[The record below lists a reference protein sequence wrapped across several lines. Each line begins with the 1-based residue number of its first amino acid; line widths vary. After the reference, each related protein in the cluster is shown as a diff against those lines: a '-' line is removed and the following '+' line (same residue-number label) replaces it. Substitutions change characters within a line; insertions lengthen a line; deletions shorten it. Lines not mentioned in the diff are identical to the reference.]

1 MRENGKAKNGL
12 KNNRLLEKWSLL
24 PLTLRKEILL
34 RSVWLPRM
42 RDNKIDS
49 DNKLTAT
56 KYQISLSLY
65 IYSPPGSWLKTFQ
78 RVLKVNQSIYEFIC
92 MSRYIYCKLEKLK
105 MNNLISHYG
114 IYWRFRLGDTFLL
127 KSNRIRMFNTTCKT
141 GKTLWII
148 HFRFY
153 LSRKFNYLN
162 CSKYGVQWWTDQGGA
177 AGYNLVYRATP
188 RLLPSHYWN

>member
-1 MRENGKAKNGL
+1 MRENGEAKNGL
-12 KNNRLLEKWSLL
+12 KTIDSWKNGVFCPWHFARKFSWEVCGFREWETIKLIATINLL
-24 PLTLRKEILL
+24 PQNIKFPCHYTFIPHL
-34 RSVWLPRM
+34 
-42 RDNKIDS
+42 
-49 DNKLTAT
+49 A
-56 KYQISLSLY
+56 
-65 IYSPPGSWLKTFQ
+65 PGSKLFSESLKSI
-78 RVLKVNQSIYEFIC
+78 NQFMNLYVWV
-92 MSRYIYCKLEKLK
+92 YCKLEKLN

-153 LSRKFNYLN
+153 LSRKSNYLN